1 MRRACGGVGRQG
13 EGPPERSTSEPAARG
28 AVVGTTGSTASATMR
43 AASGYGHLTRS
54 RPQYSALSA
63 AAPQWEPR
71 KPLAG
76 IHAAMRADEMLKRV
90 VKAVQK
96 PLRE

>member
-1 MRRACGGVGRQG
+1 MPLLVPRRSMRY
-13 EGPPERSTSEPAARG
+13 STSEPAAPLARG
-28 AVVGTTGSTASATMR
+28 LRGRLYRRRHSGRS
-43 AASGYGHLTRS
+43 ASGYGHLTQS
-54 RPQYSALSA
+54 RPRDSDSNA

-96 PLRE
+96 ALRE

>member
-1 MRRACGGVGRQG
+1 MILLRT
-13 EGPPERSTSEPAARG
+13 PL
-28 AVVGTTGSTASATMR
+28 
-43 AASGYGHLTRS
+43 GHLTRS
-54 RPQYSALSA
+54 RPQDSAST
-63 AAPQWEPR
+63 AAPQWESR

-96 PLRE
+96 SLRE